1 MIKSM
6 TGYGKTTI
14 DITGRKLTIE
24 IKTLNSKQFDL
35 NLKTPGYFRDKE
47 LEVRTLLMQKLDRGK
62 IDFYITTEITGEIMN
77 FSINHDLAKKYHAE
91 LKSLQVELKEPLPE
105 NLLPLVL
112 KMPEVMQTSS
122 DEMTESNWNAILEGL
137 SGAISLVDSSRMN
150 EGNVLEMDFR
160 KRIDI
165 ILNLLQEIEPFETN
179 RIQGIRERMYRDF
192 ANLATADLNGSA
204 PDKNRFEQEVIYYL
218 EKLDFTEEKI
228 RLKKHCDYFLET
240 LDEPVSQG
248 KKLGFIT
255 QEMGR
260 EINTLGSKA
269 SDAGIQRIVVQMK
282 DELEKIKEQLGNV
295 L

>member
-6 TGYGKTTI
+6 TGYGKTTVE
-14 DITGRKLTIE
+14 ITGRKLIIE

-35 NLKTPGYFRDKE
+35 NLKTPGYFREKE
-47 LEVRTLLMQKLDRGK
+47 LEVRNLLMQQLDRGK
-62 IDFYITTEITGEIMN
+62 IDFYITTEVTGEMMN
-77 FSINHDLAKKYHAE
+77 YSLNHDLVKKYYAE
-91 LKSLQVELKEPLPE
+91 LKLLQGELKEPVPE

-112 KMPEVMQTSS
+112 KMPDVMQTSR
-122 DEMTESNWNAILEGL
+122 DEMTETDWNIILHGI
-137 SGAISLVDSSRMN
+137 SGAISMVDNFRMN
-150 EGNVLEMDFR
+150 EGDLLESDFR
-160 KRIDI
+160 KRVDI
-165 ILNLLQEIEPFETN
+165 ILNLLLEIEPFEKK
-179 RIQGIRERMYRDF
+179 RMQEIRERMYRDF

-218 EKLDFTEEKI
+218 EKLDFTEEKV
-228 RLKKHCDYFLET
+228 RLKKHCDFFLEI

-260 EINTLGSKA
+260 EINTLGAKA
-269 SDAGIQRIVVQMK
+269 SDASIQRVVVQMK